1 MGCGGLALGMT
12 ATTSVPTTPACA
24 ATRWDGVRVLAG
36 LLAQYSRGEVA
47 QHPWRTLTAVLTI
60 ALGVALALAVHLIN
74 ASALAE
80 FSKASGQAEQNVQSL
95 GRGEPMWW
103 LNSATNAAIDPQTL
117 ARLSQQPNIH
127 QLLPEVL
134 ANVAVR
140 PNASAP
146 STAATNTNNN
156 QLTMQLR
163 GLDGLAQAQLGLTW
177 LPTPNESANRLDL
190 FAPDAVFA
198 NPAALQLLTHNAAG
212 APSTL
217 DIKVNTQ
224 WLTMRLAGTVRGAG
238 APVLVMDVAA
248 AQALL
253 GMEDKLTRIGIN
265 LRKSPAT
272 GSQADTQQLLTQWRL
287 GSDVYLQAPQQEASR
302 LADMTRA
309 YRVNL
314 SVLAL
319 VALFTGAFLVFSVL
333 SLSVAKRL
341 PQFALLG
348 VLGLSPPMRM
358 ALVLTEAAVLGLV
371 GSSLGALLAVGLAS
385 LALQFLGGDLGSG
398 MLASTAPHLQLWANA
413 WAIAGF
419 MALGMG
425 ATVLGAWWPAR
436 SVAALAPAM
445 AIKGLYIVKARNQH
459 RQWAVGVG
467 ILATSAAAL
476 SLPPVWDIPLGAY
489 VGIALLLLGAM
500 VCLPLTVATLLA
512 RLPHSLHQRMLPM
525 LALSRAQRVPYAGA
539 VAISGVV
546 TSLALAVALT
556 VMVASFRGSVT
567 QWLNTILPADIYL
580 QATPPNST
588 LTDRRFEPSFV
599 AQLRTLPGIDSVK
612 PQHVSRVTLN
622 PAQAPIAVIARDLA
636 LNAYGWPQDLPPAPA
651 SSQARHSTSV
661 MPDANSYPVWVSEA
675 LRDTYQLEIGQVFA
689 ALQSRIKASDKSKTP
704 VVAGVWRDYARQSG
718 SVVMQ
723 LSSLAH
729 TRIKPSITDIA
740 VSVQRKPDP
749 DSRFDA
755 TLANV
760 QQSIRAAYA
769 SDALAMATTGDIRNQ
784 SLRIFDRSFAVT
796 NWLQMVAIGIGL
808 FGVATSVSAQVL
820 ARQREFGLLAHLGLT
835 PKQVQQLV
843 SAEALFWSSV
853 AAAVGLGLGLVV
865 SAVLVFVVNPQSFH
879 WTMDWQLPAWRL
891 LALCA
896 AVVVCGTATSAWVA
910 RRALNEHAVQT
921 VKQDW

>member
-1 MGCGGLALGMT
+1 MLASPAL
-12 ATTSVPTTPACA
+12 SNTPARA
-24 ATRWDGVRVLAG
+24 VGRLTGVRVLTG
-36 LLAQYSRGEVA
+36 LLSQYSRGEVA

-95 GRGEPMWW
+95 ANGEPMWW
-103 LNSATNAAIDPQTL
+103 LNSATNTPIAPQTL
-117 ARLSQQPNIH
+117 AQLSQQPSIK

-140 PNASAP
+140 PHSSDTP
-146 STAATNTNNN
+146 TNTP
-156 QLTMQLR
+156 LTMQLR
-163 GLDGLAQAQLGLTW
+163 GLDALAQAQLGLTW
-177 LPTPNESANRLDL
+177 LPMPNETANRLDL

-198 NPAALQLLTHNAAG
+198 NPAALQLLTHNAAN

-217 DIKVNTQ
+217 DVQIDAQ
-224 WLTMRLAGTVRGAG
+224 WLTMRLAGTVRGG
-238 APVLVMDVAA
+238 DKPVLVMDVAA
-248 AQALL
+248 AQALT
-253 GMEDKLTRIGIN
+253 GMDDGLTRIGIN
-265 LRKSPAT
+265 LKADPT
-272 GSQADTQQLLTQWRL
+272 GGNNTDAEQLLAQWRL

-348 VLGLSPPMRM
+348 VLGLSPLMRM
-358 ALVLTEAAVLGLV
+358 AVVLTEAAVLGLV
-371 GSSLGALLAVGLAS
+371 GSALGALLAVGLAS

-398 MLASTAPHLQLWANA
+398 MLASSAPNLQLWTNA

-419 MALGMG
+419 MALGLG

-436 SVAALAPAM
+436 SVAAVAPAI
-445 AIKGLYIVKARNQH
+445 AIKGLYIAKARNQR
-459 RQWAVGVG
+459 RQWAAGLG
-467 ILATSAAAL
+467 LLAISAAAVNM
-476 SLPPVWDIPLGAY
+476 PPIWDIPLGAY
-489 VGIALLLLGAM
+489 VGIASLLLGAM
-500 VCLPLTVATLLA
+500 VCLPLTVAALLT
-512 RLPHSLHQRMLPM
+512 RMPNSLHQRMLPM

-567 QWLNTILPADIYL
+567 QWLDTILPADIYL
-580 QATPPNST
+580 QATPPNSN
-588 LTDRRFEPSFV
+588 LSERSFEPSFL
-599 AQLRTLPGIDSVK
+599 AQLQALPGIESVK

-622 PAQAPIAVIARDLA
+622 PAQAPVAVIARDLPIDA
-636 LNAYGWPQDLPPAPA
+636 NGWPQDLPPAPQ
-651 SSQARHSTSV
+651 SGLARSGAGVT
-661 MPDANSYPVWVSEA
+661 PDANSYPVWVSEA
-675 LRDTYQLEIGQVFA
+675 LRDAYQLEVGQPFE
-689 ALQSRIKASDKSKTP
+689 ALQSRIQANDMSKTP

-723 LSSLAH
+723 FSSLAY
-729 TRIKPSITDIA
+729 TRIKPSVTDIA
-740 VSVQRKPDP
+740 VSLQRKPGA
-749 DSRFDA
+749 DSGFDA
-755 TLANV
+755 TLNSV
-760 QQSIRAAYA
+760 QQSIRAAYTG
-769 SDALAMATTGDIRNQ
+769 DELAMATTGDIRNQ
-784 SLRIFDRSFAVT
+784 SLGIFDRSFAVT

-853 AAAVGLGLGLVV
+853 AALVGLGLGLLV

-879 WTMDWQLPAWRL
+879 WTMDWQLPLWRL

-910 RRALNEHAVQT
+910 RRALGAHAVQT

>member
-1 MGCGGLALGMT
+1 M
-12 ATTSVPTTPACA
+12 
-24 ATRWDGVRVLAG
+24 D
-36 LLAQYSRGEVA
+36 LLVQYSRGEVA

-60 ALGVALALAVHLIN
+60 GLGVALALAVHLIN

-80 FSKASGQAEQNVQSL
+80 FSKASDQADQNVQRF
-95 GRGEPMWW
+95 GNGEPMWW
-103 LNSATNAAIDPQTL
+103 LNSATNTPIALQTL
-117 ARLSQQPNIH
+117 TQLRQQASIR

-134 ANVAVR
+134 ADVAVR
-140 PNASAP
+140 PNDSN
-146 STAATNTNNN
+146 SAATANKRI
-156 QLTMQLR
+156 TMQLR
-163 GLDGLAQAQLGLTW
+163 GLDALAQAQLGLTW
-177 LPTPNESANRLDL
+177 LPTPNEAASRLDL

-198 NPAALQLLTHNAAG
+198 NHAALQLLTHDAAS
-212 APSTL
+212 AASTL
-217 DIKVNTQ
+217 DMQVGDQ
-224 WLTMRLAGTVRGAG
+224 WHTMRLAGTVRGG
-238 APVLVMDVAA
+238 TGPVLVMDVAA

-253 GMEDKLTRIGIN
+253 GMGDGLTRIGIN
-265 LRKSPAT
+265 LNTSAAAT
-272 GSQADTQQLLTQWRL
+272 GKADAAQLANQWRL
-287 GSDVYLQAPQQEASR
+287 GSEVYLQAPQQEASR

-348 VLGLSPPMRM
+348 VLGLSPLMRM
-358 ALVLTEAAVLGLV
+358 ALVLTEAALLGLV
-371 GSSLGALLAVGLAS
+371 GSALGALLAVGLAS

-398 MLASTAPHLQLWANA
+398 MLASHEPHLQLLANA
-413 WAIAGF
+413 WAVVGF
-419 MALGMG
+419 MALGLG

-436 SVAALAPAM
+436 SVAAVAPAI
-445 AIKGLYIVKARNQH
+445 AIKGLYIAKARNQR
-459 RQWAVGVG
+459 RQWAVGLTLLVV
-467 ILATSAAAL
+467 SAAAVG
-476 SLPPVWDIPLGAY
+476 LPPVWDIPLGAY

-500 VCLPLTVATLLA
+500 VCLPLTVAALLA
-512 RLPHSLHQRMLPM
+512 RLPRSVYQRMLPM

-567 QWLNTILPADIYL
+567 QWLDTILPADLYL
-580 QATPPNST
+580 QATPPNSK
-588 LTDRRFEPSFV
+588 LTNRSFEPDFL
-599 AQLRTLPGIDSVK
+599 AQLQSLPGIDSVK

-622 PAQAPIAVIARDLA
+622 PAQAPVAVIARDLQLDA
-636 LNAYGWPQDLPPAPA
+636 NGWPLDLPPAPSPA
-651 SSQARHSTSV
+651 ARLARANSALAL
-661 MPDANSYPVWVSEA
+661 DANSYPVWVSEA
-675 LRDTYQLEIGQVFA
+675 LRDAYQLELGQPFA
-689 ALQSRIKASDKSKTP
+689 ALQSRIQANDTSKTP

-723 LSSLAH
+723 LSSLTH
-729 TRIKPSITDIA
+729 TRIKPSVTDIA
-740 VSVQRKPDP
+740 IGVRRKPGA
-749 DSRFDA
+749 DSSFDD
-755 TLANV
+755 TLASV
-760 QQSIRAAYA
+760 QQSIRAVYA
-769 SDALAMATTGDIRNQ
+769 GDELAMATTGDIRNQ

-835 PKQVQQLV
+835 PRQVQQLV
-843 SAEALFWSSV
+843 SAEALFWSSL
-853 AAAVGLGLGLVV
+853 AAAVGLGLGLLV

-879 WTMDWQLPAWRL
+879 WTMDWQLPGGRL

-910 RRALNEHAVQT
+910 RRALDEHAVQT